1 MVLFNRTILFNG
13 TKVYNPNHPRN
24 GLFGGRVRGGA
35 RFSKRQMASDSVWT
49 ILQPNELI
57 IPVRYK
63 GRKLAAEVQKA
74 LMAQGVMLPGFRK
87 K

>member
-1 MVLFNRTILFNG
+1 MVLFNG

-24 GLFGGRVRGGA
+24 GLFGGRVRGGSG
-35 RFSKRQMASDSVWT
+35 FSKRQLAHDSVLFT
-49 ILQPNELI
+49 MLQPGEVI
-57 IPVRYK
+57 VPVRYK
-63 GRKLAAEVQKA
+63 NRKLAAEVQKA

>member
-1 MVLFNRTILFNG
+1 MVLFHG
-13 TKVYNPNHPRN
+13 TKVYNPHHPRN

-35 RFSKRQMASDSVWT
+35 GFSKRQREHDSVWT
-49 ILQPNELI
+49 ILQPHELI

-74 LMAQGVMLPGFRK
+74 LIAQGVMLPGFRK
-87 K
+87 KIKR